1 MATVMTRTSARLRRG
16 YQIGDAFFRIDW
28 IDTKNYPLAFVMK
41 VLQTLVPVVTYLF
54 VAELVS
60 DNDVDVAFDYY
71 TFVVIGIV
79 AMGALGAT
87 LNSFGNA
94 MLRLVTQ
101 GQLEMFLVEPVR
113 WSVLPFAMMTWPG
126 LQAVATAV
134 LMVLLAIPLGAS
146 FTMEA
151 LPIAALIL
159 TLGLLATLAIG
170 ILGASVKVLSKRAD
184 PVLVLYTIVAS
195 ILSGAFFP
203 VELLP
208 RWLQAVAWVTP
219 HTYVIQALRRVLM
232 PQGDVLPGPTTW
244 QAVGALCVFCV
255 VLYPIAMWVFNRT
268 LDYGRRIGALSGY

>member
-1 MATVMTRTSARLRRG
+1 MTAVMTRTGARLRRA

-28 IDTKNYPLAFVMK
+28 IDTKNYPLAVVMK
-41 VLQTLVPVVTYLF
+41 VIQTLVPIITYMF
-54 VAELVS
+54 VAQLVS
-60 DNDVDVAFDYY
+60 DNGPSVAFDYY

-94 MLRLVTQ
+94 MLRLVDQ
-101 GQLEMFLVEPVR
+101 GRLEMFLVEPVR

-126 LQAVATAV
+126 IQAIATAV
-134 LMVLLAIPLGAS
+134 VMVLLSMPLGAQYDLAS
-146 FTMEA
+146 
-151 LPIAALIL
+151 IGVAALIL
-159 TLGLLATLAIG
+159 ALGLAATLAIG

-203 VELLP
+203 IDLLP
-208 RWLQAVAWVTP
+208 RWLQAVAWITP

-232 PQGDVLPGPTTW
+232 PQGSVLPGPTTL
-244 QAVGALCVFCV
+244 QAIGALLLFSV
-255 VLYPIAMWVFNRT
+255 VLYPVSMWVFGRT
-268 LDYGRRIGALSGY
+268 LEYGRKIGALSGY